1 MSDDRRAVI
10 EGIVYGDDPRVTP
23 GERLRAL
30 ELLADLDRAEVTPSA
45 HIAAE
50 LETLDD
56 EQLEEKAR
64 ALDELFLYL
73 TVSGLLRGDE
83 HSPTDEISE
92 EQWQTMRR
100 DLDAQIQAKARE
112 IRQPEIEARARKLY
126 EERHFRVIESPA
138 NRRCSG

>member
-56 EQLEEKAR
+56 EQLEENR